1 LPRRISAVLLV
12 AACAAGVVA
21 YQMTRSTKTSA
32 NPRPFVPSP
41 GFFLDFS
48 PSFRTS
54 IADAYY
60 LGMMQYYGTYH
71 GNTGKL
77 SSLPLMTDLVTSLS
91 PKFATAY
98 FFGSFALV
106 DAGHPEWGYALLR
119 KGFKENPRDWRFPIM
134 LGFFAYHYGLGSSK
148 TLDAAKWYQEAAAIP
163 GSPDYVS
170 RLAAV
175 LLGKGGETEKAV
187 LLWGQVYVEGDKY
200 SRQKAV
206 DGLDRILP
214 EDKTARMKAVAP
226 LYATMPKA
234 GFEALIAELFKDY
247 VQ

>member
-1 LPRRISAVLLV
+1 MLRRAITVLIV
-12 AACAAGVVA
+12 VACAAGVVT
-21 YQMTRSTKTSA
+21 YQMTRPARTSA

-41 GFFLDFS
+41 TFFLDFS

-71 GNTGKL
+71 RNTGKL
-77 SSLPLMTDLVTSLS
+77 SSLPAMTDLVTSLS

-106 DAGHPEWGYALLR
+106 DAGHPEWGYALLE
-119 KGFKENPRDWRFPIM
+119 KGFEENPKDWRFPIM
-134 LGFFAYHYGLGSSK
+134 LGFFAYHYGTGDGK
-148 TLDAAKWYQEAAAIP
+148 ALDAARWYQEAAAIQ

-175 LLGKGGETEKAV
+175 LLGKGGEKEKAV

-200 SRQKAV
+200 SREKAV
-206 DGLDRILP
+206 SGLDRILP
-214 EDKTARMKAVAP
+214 KDKTARMKAVAP
-226 LYATMPKA
+226 LYATMPKDD
-234 GFEALIAELFKDY
+234 FEALIAELFKGY